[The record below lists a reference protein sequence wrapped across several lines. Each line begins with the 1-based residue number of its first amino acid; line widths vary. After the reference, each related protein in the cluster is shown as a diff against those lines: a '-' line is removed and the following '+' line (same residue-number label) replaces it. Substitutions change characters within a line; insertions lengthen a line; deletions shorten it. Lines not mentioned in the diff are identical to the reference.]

1 MKVYMPLRHSGLAA
15 QVAFLALVFS
25 VPASAQLLNQDH
37 PGQYSRE
44 DIAAGNRVYGV
55 QCIQCHGRDGDQIS
69 GIDLRRGLF
78 RRSATD
84 EDLARVITNGTPA
97 GMPPFRL
104 QPAELTGIV
113 AFIRARFDVT
123 ASVRVGDAARGRAV
137 FEGKGMCGTCHRVNG
152 RGPRAAPDLSD
163 IGVARAPAAL
173 ERSIRDPS
181 TAMHPINRPVTIVM
195 KDRTTI
201 RGRRLNE
208 DTFTV
213 QVVDDKEKLRSI
225 NKRDMELLDVGTKS
239 TMPGYAERLTADEI
253 ADTVAYLLTL
263 RE

>member
-1 MKVYMPLRHSGLAA
+1 MKVPMPLRHSALAA
-15 QVAFLALVFS
+15 RVAWLALVFS

-37 PGQYSRE
+37 PGEYSRE
-44 DIAAGNRVYGV
+44 NIAAGNRVYGV

-78 RRSATD
+78 RRSVTD
-84 EDLARVITNGTPA
+84 EDLARVITNGTLA

-123 ASVRVGDAARGRAV
+123 ASVRVGDAARGRTI

-152 RGPRAAPDLSD
+152 RGPRA
-163 IGVARAPAAL
+163 
-173 ERSIRDPS
+173 PS
-181 TAMHPINRPVTIVM
+181 TAMLPINRPVTIVM

-213 QVVDDKEKLRSI
+213 QVVDDKEQLRSI
-225 NKRDMELLDVGTKS
+225 AKRDIELLDVGAKS
-239 TMPGYAERLTADEI
+239 TMPGYADRLTADEI